1 MQSLVLLLE
10 VLQFLVV
17 LLESLTILAKINH
30 PVRNIGV
37 KHSIKICSAP
47 IVPMMS
53 VRNPNLSDEPSE
65 RSNDNKDVNIWGQN
79 NPMYKGEIKTD

>member
-1 MQSLVLLLE
+1 
-10 VLQFLVV
+10 
-17 LLESLTILAKINH
+17 
-30 PVRNIGV
+30 
-37 KHSIKICSAP
+37 
-47 IVPMMS
+47 MMS